1 MGSSDVQRQ
10 VAFEDPG
17 GLIASNPQAQGL
29 RNPFERVSQNRATS
43 TGRQGSIL

>member
-17 GLIASNPQAQGL
+17 GLIARNPQAQGL
-29 RNPFERVSQNRATS
+29 RNPF
-43 TGRQGSIL
+43 